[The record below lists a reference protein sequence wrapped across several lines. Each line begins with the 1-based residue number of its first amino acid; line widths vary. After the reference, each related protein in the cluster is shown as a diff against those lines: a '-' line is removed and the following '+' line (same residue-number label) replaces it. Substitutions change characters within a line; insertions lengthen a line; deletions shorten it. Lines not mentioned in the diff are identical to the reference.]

1 MGIFNFFNGRK
12 KILEEKKIILE
23 ESKKRLKDES
33 TGSDISSKNTDVKE
47 SNDKGLTESKIQFCT
62 DCGSK
67 QEGNSFCTECGK
79 SLSIV
84 SSDSKPSELNTIANE
99 GTEQNSDEKF
109 DDAWINFKN
118 LKEENFDEIKSPKPH
133 SGVPEDFFN
142 QDIDGS
148 WYFTVMNFS
157 MLFKSFSN
165 KTFDIELD
173 KLLTA
178 NNFEIENKFLKIRD
192 YWIGKNFNIEIPK
205 SDTNLI
211 IISNEKITHKTSLD
225 IRETNITKITH
236 EFEWIDGFK
245 IYDFED
251 FAKNQSDLLNA
262 TNVPMYFKL
271 PDEDEGSII
280 ITVPTENIGN
290 SIIDQVINK
299 NGSHISFRSTEQDE
313 WTNLYKGYE
322 FVIGYFPERDH
333 VRINQLPQLNVESID
348 HELRMRIFEFDE
360 AFFMDKYEMDEAE
373 V

>member
-47 SNDKGLTESKIQFCT
+47 SNESITNK
-62 DCGSK
+62 D
-67 QEGNSFCTECGK
+67 
-79 SLSIV
+79 
-84 SSDSKPSELNTIANE
+84 SSE
-99 GTEQNSDEKF
+99 
-109 DDAWINFKN
+109 
-118 LKEENFDEIKSPKPH
+118 
-133 SGVPEDFFN
+133 
-142 QDIDGS
+142 
-148 WYFTVMNFS
+148 
-157 MLFKSFSN
+157 
-165 KTFDIELD
+165 
-173 KLLTA
+173 
-178 NNFEIENKFLKIRD
+178 
-192 YWIGKNFNIEIPK
+192 
-205 SDTNLI
+205 
-211 IISNEKITHKTSLD
+211 

-333 VRINQLPQLNVESID
+333 VRINQLP
-348 HELRMRIFEFDE
+348 
-360 AFFMDKYEMDEAE
+360 
-373 V
+373 